1 MEKIKVGFIGTGG
14 IAGAHMSNIAKFDDV
29 EFAAMCDVS
38 EDRAKARSEEYGGKP
53 YTDYRQMFDQE
64 NLDAVVIDPTIEGLL
79 NKMNNY
85 KPLPA
90 PKWLNKEG
98 L

>member
-1 MEKIKVGFIGTGG
+1 MVKRGFL
-14 IAGAHMSNIAKFDDV
+14 S
-29 EFAAMCDVS
+29 
-38 EDRAKARSEEYGGKP
+38 
-53 YTDYRQMFDQE
+53 QE
-64 NLDAVVIDPTIEGLL
+64 NLEAVVVDTTIDGLL
-79 NKMNNY
+79 EKMNNY

>member
-1 MEKIKVGFIGTGG
+1 MIEQCKVMVERGFL
-14 IAGAHMSNIAKFDDV
+14 K
-29 EFAAMCDVS
+29 
-38 EDRAKARSEEYGGKP
+38 
-53 YTDYRQMFDQE
+53 QE